1 MSLLFALL
9 QANSVGYRMRY
20 CSLILLGL
28 IASVLAEAQIVIVPR
43 EKLEAMHNPK
53 LTASALA
60 MKFETMCIQAN
71 PMGEDDGIQTFTYPF
86 TNVSED
92 TLKVRNLVSGCTCM
106 TALCPKMTVP
116 SGESSEIIVKY
127 SPKGH
132 PGRFERKVMVYA
144 GEDKEPT
151 VILRLQV
158 EVDRGAD
165 FSNLY
170 PIAMGNIRVR
180 RNEITFRAG
189 EKGVERCPFVNVSG
203 KVFTLTCETPLLP
216 PCLSV
221 RTEPETL
228 QPGQEGEIIITYS
241 PEKGGH
247 RPKMPVIFKGLGLS
261 PMQSSIIIYVVD

>member
-1 MSLLFALL
+1 
-9 QANSVGYRMRY
+9 MRY
-20 CSLILLGL
+20 LSLIFIGFWAALT
-28 IASVLAEAQIVIVPR
+28 AHAQIVIVPR

-53 LTASALA
+53 LTAAALA

-71 PMGEDDGIQTFTYPF
+71 PMGEDDGVQTFTYPF
-86 TNVSED
+86 TNVGED
-92 TLKVRNLVSGCTCM
+92 TLTVRNLVSGCTCLS
-106 TALCPKMTVP
+106 AFCPKMTVAP
-116 SGESSEIIVKY
+116 SESSEIILKY
-127 SPKGH
+127 NPKGH

-144 GEDKEPT
+144 DQDTEPT
-151 VILRLQV
+151 AILRLQV

-165 FSNLY
+165 LSGLY

-189 EKGVERCPFVNVSG
+189 QKSVERCPFVNVSG

-221 RTEPETL
+221 RTEPENL

-247 RPKMPVIFKGLGLS
+247 RPKMPIMFKGLGLS
-261 PMQSSIIIYVVD
+261 PMQSSIIVYITD